1 MKRYGIIGNP
11 LGHSYSEGYF
21 TDKFMRENIDACY
34 IPYPLVEIK
43 EAVKL
48 LEELD
53 GFNVTYP
60 YKEAILPYLN
70 AIDPV
75 AKMIGAVN
83 VVSHGKGY
91 NTDYLGFRASLAQW
105 LSTTK
110 HHLET
115 KALIL
120 GTGGVSKAIQYALDD
135 LGIAYTLV
143 SRRGSE
149 IKTQGAT
156 IGKVEKKQLGYD
168 EVDEQV
174 INEHMLIINCTP
186 LGMAPYQDQKP
197 NIPYQLLSAKHLL
210 YDCIYNPEK
219 TLFLQEGEKQ
229 GCQIK
234 NGLEMLHQQADEA
247 WRIWERDNEAVEE

>member
-1 MKRYGIIGNP
+1 MKYGLLGER
-11 LGHSYSEGYF
+11 LGHSFSKEIHEQIGSYQYELKEVSKENF
-21 TDKFMRENIDACY
+21 DDFMIQKDFIA
-34 IPYPLVEIK
+34 I
-43 EAVKL
+43 
-48 LEELD
+48 
-53 GFNVTYP
+53 NVTIP
-60 YKEAILPYLN
+60 YKEKVIPYLDY
-70 AIDPV
+70 IDV
-75 AKMIGAVN
+75 SAKKIGAVN
-83 VVSHGKGY
+83 TIVNKDNLLYGY

-105 LSTTK
+105 LSITK